1 MFKMAKEFAK
11 RFYKT
16 KEWQHV
22 RHMAWVRDHGMCQY
36 PGCNRP
42 AEEVHHIK
50 HLTPENIT
58 DPAVALSLDNLK
70 CLCRDHHFMVHQED
84 RAQGRKDWHRT
95 HIPQQSPLLDA
106 VQFVDGRPVKVK
118 AGRIDVLCGLIGAGK
133 STWAAGRYEHI
144 TDLDAMS
151 TRSKRRQIME
161 TLALAEQGETVCHIA
176 TYPTAQ
182 ELESFGRFAGAVR
195 FLLVDVSE
203 DEAEA
208 RIKKRGR
215 ARDIENIDEVL
226 KKNHT
231 LHKLIHSGR
240 IEFVC
245 V

>member
-11 RFYKT
+11 RFYKS
-16 KEWQHV
+16 KEWKNV
-22 RHMAWVRDHGMCQY
+22 RNMVWVRDHGMCQY

-70 CLCRDHHFMVHQED
+70 CLCRDHHFMVHQAD
-84 RAQGRKDWHRT
+84 RAQGRSDWHRT

-118 AGRIDVLCGLIGAGK
+118 AGQIDVLCGLIGAGK
-133 STWAAGRYEHI
+133 STWAVGRYEYI

-151 TRSKRRQIME
+151 TRSRRRQIME
-161 TLALAEQGETVCHIA
+161 TLALAEQGETVCHIT

-182 ELESFGRFAGAVR
+182 ELESFGRFAGKVR
-195 FLLVDVSE
+195 FLLVDA

-208 RIKKRGR
+208 ESRIKKRGR
-215 ARDIENIDEVL
+215 ARDTENLDEVL
-226 KKNHT
+226 RKNHM
-231 LHKLIHSGR
+231 LYKLIHNGR
-240 IEFVC
+240 IKFIC
-245 V
+245 A

>member
-11 RFYKT
+11 RFYKS

-22 RHMAWVRDHGMCQY
+22 RNMAWVRDHGMCQY

-58 DPAVALSLDNLK
+58 DPAVALNIDNLK
-70 CLCRDHHFMVHQED
+70 CLCRDHHFMVHQAD
-84 RAQGRKDWHRT
+84 RAQGRSDWHRT

-106 VQFVDGRPVKVK
+106 VQFANGRPVKAK
-118 AGRIDVLCGLIGAGK
+118 AGRIDVLCGLIGAGR
-133 STWAAGRYEHI
+133 STWATGRYEHI

-182 ELESFGRFAGAVR
+182 EFESFGRFAGAVR

-215 ARDIENIDEVL
+215 ARDMENIGEVL
-226 KKNHT
+226 RKNHT
-231 LHKLIHSGR
+231 LYKLIHSGR
-240 IEFVC
+240 IKFIYV
-245 V
+245 